1 MDPISPC
8 PTLLRTVCHT
18 VIVPCSSVPHVGAVG
33 GGRDTSHLGLI
44 PALGPSPQTLL
55 PHGVTYLNGVATCP
69 PSAST
74 DQESPGLECVPG
86 KGPAHRLRSKG
97 HA

>member
-8 PTLLRTVCHT
+8 PTFLRTEGHT
-18 VIVPCSSVPHVGAVG
+18 VIVPCSSAPDVGAVG
-33 GGRDTSHLGLI
+33 GGRDTSHPWLI
-44 PALGPSPQTLL
+44 PAPGPSPQTLL
-55 PHGVTYLNGVATCP
+55 PQGMTYLNGVATCP

-74 DQESPGLECVPG
+74 DQESPGLEHVPG
-86 KGPAHRLRSKG
+86 KGPAHRCRSKG